1 MAKLSGSTTLERAAE
16 LMVEEGRPDSQANLK
31 TKVRRLYD
39 ITNVLM
45 SLGVIQKIRRN
56 GRQ

>member
-1 MAKLSGSTTLERAAE
+1 MAQLRGSTTLERAAE
-16 LMVEEGRPDSQANLK
+16 LMSDDAKQTNQANLK

-45 SLGVIQKIRRN
+45 SLSVIKKTRRN

>member
-1 MAKLSGSTTLERAAE
+1 MAQLKGSTTLERAAE
-16 LMVEEGRPDSQANLK
+16 LMLEDTKQPNQANLK

-45 SLGVIQKIRRN
+45 SLGVIKKTRRN